1 MDQVLSRR
9 HADPTVQGRCVPD
22 SVRKS
27 VPNGSADPR
36 LYLLW
41 TARHCCGRRQWQV
54 GTAQLH
60 ASSPHGQRGLEG
72 VQGVRKGSGEGSFW
86 CYSWSGGAEVPR

>member
-9 HADPTVQGRCVPD
+9 HADPTVQGQCVPD

-27 VPNGSADPR
+27 VPNGSADPW

-41 TARHCCGRRQWQV
+41 TARHSCGRRQWQV

-60 ASSPHGQRGLEG
+60 ASPHGQRGLK
-72 VQGVRKGSGEGSFW
+72 GVRKRAGEGSFW